1 MSTNTSMARMLG
13 PVSTEVGDSS
23 SLLVPLTSHGGVMQ
37 RTIVTVKKI
46 PFTLTEVS
54 PINPLFSTQTQ
65 ISIDVSITI
74 ILYLPQIISRHILKL
89 TLKG

>member
-1 MSTNTSMARMLG
+1 MSTNTSLARMLG
-13 PVSTEVGDSS
+13 PVPTEDSDIS
-23 SLLVPLTSHGGVMQ
+23 SLLVPFTSHGGVMQ

-74 ILYLPQIISRHILKL
+74 IF
-89 TLKG
+89 